1 MRRGEVWWVD
11 LDPVRTGEANKVRPC
26 VVVSNDANNVMA
38 RRLGRGV
45 VTVVTVTSNAERVFA
60 FQVLV
65 PAGAA
70 GLPRDS
76 KIQAELLDVHLPC
89 QLYFFEDSRLLLLLT
104 RVRGLEPMEVR
115 FFAGATLAPAPV
127 AFIAISL
134 ALFL

>member
-1 MRRGEVWWVD
+1 MPSWATDWSDMRRGEVWWVN
-11 LDPVRTGEANKVRPC
+11 LNPVRAGEANKVRPC

-45 VTVVTVTSNAERVFA
+45 VTVVPVTSNAERVFA

-76 KIQAELLDVHLPC
+76 KIQAEQIRAVSVDRLTERIGTLTAELRRELDAAL
-89 QLYFFEDSRLLLLLT
+89 
-104 RVRGLEPMEVR
+104 RVQ
-115 FFAGATLAPAPV
+115 
-127 AFIAISL
+127 L
-134 ALFL
+134 AL

>member
-11 LDPVRTGEANKVRPC
+11 LDPVRKGEANKVRPC

-45 VTVVTVTSNAERVFA
+45 VTVVPVTSNAERVFT

-76 KIQAELLDVHLPC
+76 KIQAEQIRAVSVDRLTERIGSLTGALRRELDAAL
-89 QLYFFEDSRLLLLLT
+89 
-104 RVRGLEPMEVR
+104 RVQ
-115 FFAGATLAPAPV
+115 
-127 AFIAISL
+127 L
-134 ALFL
+134 AL